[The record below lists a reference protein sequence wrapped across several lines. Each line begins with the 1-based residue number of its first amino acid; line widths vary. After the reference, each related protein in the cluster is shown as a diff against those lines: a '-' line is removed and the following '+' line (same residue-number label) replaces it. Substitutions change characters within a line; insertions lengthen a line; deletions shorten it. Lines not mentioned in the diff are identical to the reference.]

1 LEYLELK
8 DFLDLKVRQYNRPD
22 FITNDPVCIPH
33 QFSKKQ
39 DIEIA
44 AFFAA
49 ILAWGQRKTIIN
61 KCRELFNRMDNQP
74 YDFILNHQEADLKRL
89 LGFKHRTFN
98 DTDLLYFVEFFKQH
112 YLSSDTLETAFMPIV
127 SQKKLTVDSVN
138 ESLNDETQ
146 SESGVESRSE
156 DFEIDLKI
164 KRPSSKSRKDD
175 LIIESKIKKATVES
189 GNEKP
194 IVASKNDISIIGSKI
209 EEPIELTLNYFRSYF
224 FSLPDFPGRTIK
236 HVSSPKQKSTCKRLN
251 MFLRW
256 MVRKDNCGVDFGLWN
271 QLKPSELICPCD
283 VHVDRVARILN
294 MITRKQTD
302 WTTAVELT
310 IALRTFDPIDP
321 VKYDFALF
329 GLGVEE
335 KF

>member
-1 LEYLELK
+1 MEFLELK
-8 DFLDLKVRQYNRPD
+8 DFLDLKVSQYNRPE

-33 QFSKKQ
+33 QFSSKQ

-61 KCRELFNRMDNQP
+61 KCNELFNRMDNQP
-74 YDFILNHQEADLKRL
+74 YDFIVNHQDTDLKRL

-98 DTDLLYFVEFFKQH
+98 DTDLLYFIAFFHKH
-112 YLSSDTLETAFMPIV
+112 YLTSDSLETAFLPQSPKRDFFWSV
-127 SQKKLTVDSVN
+127 PLAKSQQSERYLDTNVDST
-138 ESLNDETQ
+138 S
-146 SESGVESRSE
+146 S
-156 DFEIDLKI
+156 I
-164 KRPSSKSRKDD
+164 KLQTS
-175 LIIESKIKKATVES
+175 
-189 GNEKP
+189 
-194 IVASKNDISIIGSKI
+194 
-209 EEPIELTLNYFRSYF
+209 EPIENTLNYFRAYF
-224 FSLPDFPGRTIK
+224 FSIPDFPSRTIK
-236 HVSSPKQKSTCKRLN
+236 HVSSPLQKSTCKRLN

-256 MVRKDNCGVDFGLWN
+256 MVRKDDCGVDFGLWN
-271 QLKPSELICPCD
+271 ELSTSNLICPCD
-283 VHVDRVARILN
+283 VHVDRVARRLN

-302 WTTAVELT
+302 WLTAVELT
-310 IALRTFDPIDP
+310 NELRKFDPNDP